1 MKFAFALSALMAVS
15 AESATTCT
23 TPAGDDAW
31 LAATLEA
38 ADAAAC
44 KTACVDA
51 ATALT
56 ATQDY
61 CCAASTVPKAG
72 DVEAVTTC
80 TGYSKATGAADI
92 RAALADTETL
102 VSEAWAW
109 VALVASADL
118 AAASADSSNMLASA
132 AATLAAVSMF
142 LY

>member
-15 AESATTCT
+15 AEPATTCT
-23 TPAGDDAW
+23 NPEGDAAW
-31 LAATLEA
+31 TAATLTA

-44 KTACVDA
+44 KAACVEA

-56 ATQDY
+56 ATMDY
-61 CCAASTVPKAG
+61 CCAAATVPKAG

-80 TGYSKATGAADI
+80 TGYNKETGAADI

-102 VSEAWAW
+102 VNEAWAW

-118 AAASADSSNMLASA
+118 AAASDDSSTLLASA
-132 AATLAAVSMF
+132 AATAAAITMF